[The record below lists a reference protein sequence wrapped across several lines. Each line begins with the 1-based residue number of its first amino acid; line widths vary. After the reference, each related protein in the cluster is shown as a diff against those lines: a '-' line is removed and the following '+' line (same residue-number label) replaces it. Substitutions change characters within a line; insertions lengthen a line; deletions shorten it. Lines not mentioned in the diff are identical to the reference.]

1 MLQKHKSRQVPETR
15 KEFCSILHQNPAFG
29 CKKCLAAQCFS
40 VVRTTVYILGQEAL
54 SYSSFESFLAS
65 GAEIECMVH
74 VAMPKLHKKLV

>member
-40 VVRTTVYILGQEAL
+40 VVRTTVYIIILRQEAL
-54 SYSSFESFLAS
+54 SCGTFESFLAS
-65 GAEIECMVH
+65 RAEIECTVDEFR
-74 VAMPKLHKKLV
+74 